1 MTSSRGPV
9 SSIDPCLDKQI
20 LSTFGHLSLADVTP
34 ATVRMWFGSYGSK
47 TPAYRARA
55 YQVLRAIFE
64 TAVSDE
70 LIVAN
75 LQGQGRWH
83 ARAGQEGRARHAG
96 PDPGAHRGHAC
107 QTRSGGSFGIVLCTA
122 VWRDERAAPQGHRPA
137 SGRSAYPP
145 WRRPCW
151 SPGLHCRPAKVGRRH
166 PRRRRTAAP
175 DPDDQGPSQDL

>member
-64 TAVSDE
+64 MAVSDE

-75 LQGQGRWH
+75 PAGSRAV
-83 ARAGQEGRARHAG
+83 ART
-96 PDPGAHRGHAC
+96 RG
-107 QTRSGGSFGIVLCTA
+107 
-122 VWRDERAAPQGHRPA
+122 
-137 SGRSAYPP
+137 SGRSRPP
-145 WRRPCW
+145 RWTRSRRSPRPCLPDSLW
-151 SPGLHCRPAKVGRRH
+151 RFLWHRSVHCGLER
-166 PRRRRTAAP
+166 
-175 DPDDQGPSQDL
+175 